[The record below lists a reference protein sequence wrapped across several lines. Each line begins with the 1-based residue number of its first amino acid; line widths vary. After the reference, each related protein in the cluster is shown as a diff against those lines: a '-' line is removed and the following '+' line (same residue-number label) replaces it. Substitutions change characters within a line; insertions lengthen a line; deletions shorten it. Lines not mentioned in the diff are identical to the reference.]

1 MKNPLTPETYRFVA
15 QHLNH
20 CATAVPAVIKYWT
33 EFIIIIIIII
43 IIIRA
48 KRGTK
53 DSEPNGNRY
62 SQSSICS

>member
-1 MKNPLTPETYRFVA
+1 M
-15 QHLNH
+15 
-20 CATAVPAVIKYWT
+20 KYWT

-43 IIIRA
+43 IVRA
-48 KRGTK
+48 KREAK